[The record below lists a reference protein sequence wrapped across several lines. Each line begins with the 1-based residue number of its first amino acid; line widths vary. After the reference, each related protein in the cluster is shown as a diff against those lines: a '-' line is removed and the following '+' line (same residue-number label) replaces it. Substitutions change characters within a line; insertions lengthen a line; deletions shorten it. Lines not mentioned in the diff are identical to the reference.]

1 MAARG
6 IGVDVVSLARTE
18 RCLSPAFKRRAF
30 TEREVAYAESHPP
43 PLAQYATTFAA
54 KEAVFKALGTGWTD
68 GLAVEV
74 VRDERG
80 QPRAIVHGED
90 GREEELLLSLA
101 YEDDCAIAVA
111 LLQ

>member
-1 MAARG
+1 MAVRG
-6 IGVDVVSLARTE
+6 IGIDVVSLARTE

-30 TEREVAYAESHPP
+30 TEREIEYAESHDL

-68 GLAVEV
+68 GHAVEV

-90 GREEELLLSLA
+90 GEDRTLLLSLA
-101 YEDDCAIAVA
+101 HEDDCAVAVA
-111 LLQ
+111 LLR